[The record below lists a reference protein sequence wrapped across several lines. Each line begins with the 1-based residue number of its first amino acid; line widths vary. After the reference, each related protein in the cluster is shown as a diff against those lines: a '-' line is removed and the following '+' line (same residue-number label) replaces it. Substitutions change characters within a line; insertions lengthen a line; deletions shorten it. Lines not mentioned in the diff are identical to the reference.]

1 MQRHKHEHAQI
12 TSSPLMSET
21 PNFGHC
27 LFSNFQKKKKDSVEG
42 SNSCLNLTLSCL
54 CLISASAY
62 SLDIQ
67 KEYGEWSRIMM
78 SREAKS
84 LEFKH
89 KDKSDTVVLWNRTNP
104 TITQS
109 SSRKIIGYFYL
120 MYNLTQ
126 EDNGEYITRDK
137 NGLVLDTF
145 NIVVI
150 GECL

>member
-1 MQRHKHEHAQI
+1 
-12 TSSPLMSET
+12 
-21 PNFGHC
+21 
-27 LFSNFQKKKKDSVEG
+27 
-42 SNSCLNLTLSCL
+42 
-54 CLISASAY
+54 
-62 SLDIQ
+62 
-67 KEYGEWSRIMM
+67 MM

-150 GECL
+150 GECLWSVFAPTYLLLFSTAVE